1 MIVFINDISETNNL
15 MAFNNNVVRFTSDTE
30 DKIILKAEITLD
42 AQVITIYP
50 SPDNIFYFNFKEYV
64 MPKTNT
70 NGFVDNINP
79 ELDASDINTFSYQG
93 TGWFRDDVLFKIIFT
108 DTTSET
114 DNRNLFFLNSVEQ
127 LQNYKRNETQQT
139 GEVIFLTP
147 LTPLTNNK
155 YYVKYWEGYPFD
167 ISILRRENTVDFKL
181 LNTTNLLDYVFNEK
195 DTITRL
201 FFCDGSTDESI
212 NDLLPIALGENVI
225 KISSNGGSELPIIYA
240 DIFLTVD
247 KQDVC
252 EGVYI
257 KWVNNYGGYSY
268 WKFDNFYQQ
277 STNTKSIG
285 ELNRDFEN
293 LENTF
298 SATTEIGKTANDRL
312 IVNTD
317 LLTDAERVLLQSLFI
332 SPKIY
337 LFTGEPFARASV
349 NDWVE
354 VKLITSNNVVR
365 NYKQQPATFKFEFE
379 LPDYYTQTL

>member
-1 MIVFINDISETNNL
+1 MIVFINDISETNTL
-15 MAFNNNVVRFTSDTE
+15 TAFNNNVVRFTTDVT

-42 AQVITIYP
+42 AEVITIYP
-50 SPDNIFYFNFKEYV
+50 SPDNVFYFNFKEYV
-64 MPKTNT
+64 TPRVSQSQ
-70 NGFVDNINP
+70 FVDTINP
-79 ELDASDINTFSYQG
+79 ELDASDVATFTYQG
-93 TGWFRDDVLFKIIFT
+93 NGWFTDNVLFKIIFT

-114 DNRNLFFLNSVEQ
+114 ANRDLFFLNGVEQ

-139 GEVIFLTP
+139 GTVIFLTP
-147 LTPLTNNK
+147 LQPLTNNK

-167 ISILRRENTVDFKL
+167 ISILRKDNESFFTL
-181 LNTTNLLDYVFNEK
+181 LNTTNLLDYVFDAK

-201 FFCDGSTDESI
+201 FFCDGSTDETI

-225 KISSNGGSELPIIYA
+225 RISQTTEPTVYTDLY
-240 DIFLTVD
+240 LTID

-252 EGVYI
+252 AGVYV
-257 KWVNNYGGYSY
+257 KWLNNYGGYSY
-268 WKFDNFYQQ
+268 YKFDNFYQQ
-277 STNTKSIG
+277 TVSTKSIG

-293 LENTF
+293 LSNTF

-312 IVNTD
+312 VVNTD
-317 LLTDAERVLLQSLFI
+317 LLTDNERVLLQSMFT

-354 VKLITSNNVVR
+354 VKLTTPNNVIR
-365 NYKQQPATFKFEFE
+365 NYKKQAPTFTFEFE